1 MQSSTIPLLPE
12 QASTFALQVDLLYL
26 FLTVV
31 SAFFTVLVS
40 GLIVFFA
47 VKYRRRSD
55 ADRPP
60 MTVANLLLEII
71 WIVVPLAISFVMF
84 FWGAII
90 FFKMASPPKEAMD
103 VYVTGK
109 QWMWKIQHING
120 HREINELHVPVGKP
134 VRLTM
139 TSEDVL
145 HSFYIP
151 AFRIK
156 ADVIPGSYSKMWFEA
171 TKPGKYHLFCAEYC
185 GTKHSGMIG
194 SVIVM
199 EQRDYDAWL
208 GSTQDSSLAEAGKKL
223 FKTMGC
229 VNCHSAQSD
238 IKGPNLEGIYN
249 KQVRLQNGSTVT
261 ADERYLR
268 ESLLVP
274 NAKLTEG
281 FPANM
286 PSYQGLITEEQI
298 LQLISY
304 MRTLNPVVTSN
315 TGNKAATTVT
325 ATTPNAQA
333 TPTPKAEATPA
344 QTPKPAT
351 TPTATESKPAASSEK
366 SEAPKK

>member
-1 MQSSTIPLLPE
+1 MQINTVPLLPE
-12 QASTFALQVDLLYL
+12 QASTFALQVDLLTLYL
-26 FLTVV
+26 VAV
-31 SAFFTVLVS
+31 SAFFTVLIV
-40 GLIVFFA
+40 GLLIFFS

-60 MTVANLLLEII
+60 QTVANLLLEVT
-71 WIVVPLAISFVMF
+71 WIVIPLALSFVMF
-84 FWGAII
+84 IWGATI
-90 FFKMASPPKEAMD
+90 FFKMSSPPKEAID

-156 ADVIPGSYSKMWFEA
+156 ADVIPGSYSKMWFQA

-194 SVIVM
+194 SIIVM
-199 EQRDYDAWL
+199 EQSDYDAWL
-208 GSTQDSSLAEAGKKL
+208 TNSKDSSLAEAGQKL
-223 FKTMGC
+223 FKTLGC
-229 VNCHSAQSD
+229 ASCHNADSGVR
-238 IKGPNLEGIYN
+238 GPNLEGIYGRQT
-249 KQVRLQNGSTVT
+249 QVRLQDGNTLTNVT

-268 ESLLVP
+268 ESLLNP
-274 NAKLTEG
+274 NAKVTEG
-281 FPANM
+281 FAPNM
-286 PSYQGLITEEQI
+286 PTYQGLVTEEQI

-304 MRTLNPVVTSN
+304 MKTLTPVVSSN
-315 TGNKAATTVT
+315 TGNTNKVVPPPVAAPAPVQTNQAPKVDAKTTE
-325 ATTPNAQA
+325 NKSSGSQA
-333 TPTPKAEATPA
+333 
-344 QTPKPAT
+344 
-351 TPTATESKPAASSEK
+351 K
-366 SEAPKK
+366 SEPAK